1 MERRLTAILAADV
14 AGYSRL
20 MGSDEAGT
28 LSALQ
33 RCHAELIAPVI
44 ARHHGRVVKL
54 MGDGTLAEFPS
65 AIEAIQCA
73 VEIQR
78 EMAVRNASLAEGR
91 RLQLRIGVHIGDVIV
106 AGGDIYGDGVNI
118 ASRLQSAAEV
128 GGIAVSRQVY
138 ELVDGKLAPSFSALG
153 PRAFK
158 NIEKPIEVF
167 AVAAETFAG
176 GADSPGYANQEIKYC
191 RSRDGVKL
199 AYAKVGQGPPLV
211 KAANWM
217 NHLEYDWE
225 SPVWGHVLR
234 RLASKRTLIR
244 YDARGNGLSDW
255 EVPEVSLDAWVSD
268 LETVVDAV
276 GVERF
281 PLLGISQGAAI
292 SIAYAVRYPERVSH
306 LVLYGG
312 FARGG
317 NKRSPEEAEK
327 RRALATLIRLGWGQD
342 HPVFRHIFTSTFIP
356 DGTKEQADLLDEWQ
370 RKTTSPECAARYY
383 EVTGNFDVTEL
394 LPRVTVPTLVIHRR
408 GDLVVPIEAARE
420 LAAGIRGAR
429 LVVLQGRNHVFL
441 EHEPEVER
449 FFEEVELFLSG

>member
-1 MERRLTAILAADV
+1 MDRRLTAILAADV

-33 RCHAELIAPVI
+33 RCHAELIAPLI

-65 AIEAIQCA
+65 AVEAVQCA

-78 EMAVRNASLAEGR
+78 EMAVRNAPLAQNR

-106 AGGDIYGDGVNI
+106 AGGDIYGDGVNV
-118 ASRLQSAAEV
+118 ASRLQGAAEV

-153 PRAFK
+153 PRSFK

-167 AVAAETFAG
+167 AVAAESIAG
-176 GADSPGYANQEIKYC
+176 GADAPAHLHQEIKYC
-191 RSRDGVKL
+191 RAKDGVKL
-199 AYAKVGQGPPLV
+199 AYAKVGRGPPLV
-211 KAANWM
+211 KTANWM

-225 SPVWGHVLR
+225 SPVWGHFLR
-234 RLASKRTLIR
+234 RLASKRTLVR

-255 EVPEVSLDAWVSD
+255 EVPEVSLEAWVSD
-268 LETVVDAV
+268 LETVVNTV

-292 SIAYAVRYPERVSH
+292 SIVYAVRYPQRVSH
-306 LVLYGG
+306 LILYGG

-317 NKRSPEEAEK
+317 SKRSPDEAEK

-342 HPVFRHIFTSTFIP
+342 HPAFRQIFTSTFMP
-356 DGTKEQADLLDEWQ
+356 DGTKENADLLNEWQ

-383 EVTGNFDVTEL
+383 ETVGNFDVAEL
-394 LPRVTVPTLVIHRR
+394 LQRVTVPTLVMHRR
-408 GDLVVPIEAARE
+408 GDLVVPIDAARE
-420 LAAGIRGAR
+420 LAAGIPGAR
-429 LVVLQGRNHVFL
+429 MVVLQGRNHVFFD
-441 EHEPEVER
+441 HEPEAER
-449 FFEEVELFLSG
+449 FFEELDLFLGD